1 VMLDYSQENFSAK
14 EKIMILFKEY
24 DTLRAEAISRS
35 GGGYQ
40 VIAIFAGLIAAI
52 LAWGATHPPVAT
64 FWAAVG
70 TLILAAIFSAFLVL
84 RDIYAIARRVA
95 EIERAINHLAGDQ
108 ELLIWESKRG
118 SAASGLLLRRR
129 YL

>member
-1 VMLDYSQENFSAK
+1 MLDYSHEKFSDK

-24 DTLRAEAISRS
+24 DTLRTEVISRS

-70 TLILAAIFSAFLVL
+70 TLFAAAIFTAFIVF
-84 RDIYAIARRVA
+84 RDIYVIAGRVA
-95 EIERAINHLAGDQ
+95 EIEKKINHLAGEQ

-118 SAASGLLLRRR
+118 SATSGLLLRRWR
-129 YL
+129 S